1 MLSFLDR
8 TKSADSVATQTTAE
22 RSRLGDL
29 REFKDRAW
37 RRTAGARAWFRAF
50 RRTRPFWGGLWLL
63 VGGWLILRLSMV
75 SVQIVVSAGLAG
87 FGGWLT
93 GGGLIVCGLIAWAA
107 PTQRYIAG
115 IIAILLAV
123 ASLVLSNLGGMFFGM
138 LFGILGGAM
147 VLAWGPKKPRPVVA
161 EAQPEAESEPDAGVE
176 PEPELE
182 AAVDP
187 EPAAPKKVEAKQV
200 KSKKGKSKKKT
211 PAADEPVT

>member
-8 TKSADSVATQTTAE
+8 TKSADSVTTPTTAE

-29 REFKDRAW
+29 REFMDRAW

-147 VLAWGPKKPRPVVA
+147 VLAWGPKKTRSVVA
-161 EAQPEAESEPDAGVE
+161 EAEPEAETEVAVKS
-176 PEPELE
+176 EPELE
-182 AAVDP
+182 GAGVP

-211 PAADEPVT
+211 PTADEPVT